1 MIGHLA
7 TWSPGARPGRSWWPL
22 LVRPGLVT
30 WCGLVRYLVATSR
43 PWARRRQ
50 SLFLVTWSPGAAWC
64 GLVRYLVR
72 GLVAV
77 ATNGGS
83 VENLSSRAAFFPGC
97 GKPVDYAI
105 FCVRARRDSG
115 IFVIGSD
122 GFVIGSGVLFTSRRR
137 YDE

>member
-1 MIGHLA
+1 MA
-7 TWSPGARPGRSWWPL
+7 SPGASWPGH
-22 LVRPGLVT
+22 LVRPGALPGGNVAPLGAAAAVSFPGHLVT
-30 WCGLVRYLVATSR
+30 
-43 PWARRRQ
+43 
-50 SLFLVTWSPGAAWC
+50 WC